1 MRDFV
6 SINMVAQLI
15 LQTACLIWIC
25 WKNETRYDP
34 LLSVIT
40 ILLGVYSGNKAILAW
55 MNVNTFIGIWCALF
69 IAQLIGGMA
78 LTIVVNEIDV
88 LIKHL
93 LKRELISLEANCIQ
107 SSEASCL
114 TTTMLP
120 AFCRD
125 FSPTPSCR
133 CCCS

>member
-6 SINMVAQLI
+6 SINIIAQLI

-40 ILLGVYSGNKAILAW
+40 ILLGVYSGNKAVLAW
-55 MNVNTFIGIWCALF
+55 MNVNTFVGIWCALF

-78 LTIVVNEIDV
+78 LTIIVNEFDV

-93 LKRELISLEANCIQ
+93 LKRELMIIEEHKRPERCKSKFKEGLGTG
-107 SSEASCL
+107 SCKL
-114 TTTMLP
+114 LN
-120 AFCRD
+120 FNNSRD
-125 FSPTPSCR
+125 VM
-133 CCCS
+133 